1 MQGEKWDLTLGAL
14 VNTSTCWSELFMKD
28 FPKLF
33 LSNIHALAAL
43 TTHLVWF
50 NNTFTNN
57 WNTNVMKGHETQ
69 PSKFLMHFCLFA
81 TRCQAAPNL
90 DPIPFTKRFMMGWK
104 DMGESGTTAEII
116 KNVPEQVQ
124 NYLKE

>member
-1 MQGEKWDLTLGAL
+1 MSWK
-14 VNTSTCWSELFMKD
+14 V
-28 FPKLF
+28 
-33 LSNIHALAAL
+33 
-43 TTHLVWF
+43 V
-50 NNTFTNN
+50 
-57 WNTNVMKGHETQ
+57 TQ
-69 PSKFLMHFCLFA
+69 PSKFLMHFYLFA

-104 DMGESGTTAEII
+104 DMGESGTTADII